1 MPWVHAKLKGEKVFA
16 RANERG
22 ELLQNHGRVEVR
34 YRPKDG
40 RFYQA
45 SASNLT
51 VVDPTPLPDDTCA
64 EAERA
69 PRLEVAPNGVLVPR
83 KEGGAGR
90 SAGTAAPRAG
100 RAGPRR
106 ADAIAARSAS
116 PGSHAPREGAVVIY
130 TDGACSGNPGPAGL
144 GVVVVESGRTVEISE
159 YLGQG
164 TNNIAE
170 LTAIL
175 RALEAVA
182 DKSRA
187 IDLHTDSQYAIG
199 VLQKGWKA
207 KANQA
212 LIATLRAR
220 LAEHEDVRL
229 VYVPGHAG
237 VAWNE
242 KADELAREAV
252 TRRGSRTR
260 ESARTPKE

>member
-1 MPWVHAKLKGEKVFA
+1 MPWIIATLKGQKVYA

-22 ELLQNHGRVEVR
+22 ELVQNHGRVEVR

-45 SASNLT
+45 TATNLT
-51 VVDPTPLPDDTCA
+51 VTDGTPLPDEICA

-69 PRLEVAPNGVLVPR
+69 PRMEIAPNGVLVPR
-83 KEGGAGR
+83 KGASGGGGAGR
-90 SAGTAAPRAG
+90 G

-116 PGSHAPREGAVVIY
+116 PEAHAPRDGAVVIY

-144 GVVVVESGRTVEISE
+144 GVVVVEPSRTIEISE
-159 YLGQG
+159 YLGTG

-175 RALEAVA
+175 RALDAVV
-182 DKSRA
+182 DVHRA

-207 KANQA
+207 KANQE
-212 LIATLRAR
+212 LVATLRAR
-220 LAEHEDVRL
+220 LAARKDVRL

-252 TRRGSRTR
+252 TRRSSRTR
-260 ESARTPKE
+260 EQARETKE